1 MVFMAT
7 EKDIRKFIKDNAPG
21 LPDGD
26 RFMADLARQIDL
38 LPVPSAL
45 AGKDRDVES
54 EIRIVRELASFVK
67 RRLLRAALLAT
78 IVALLAFILVMSLW
92 LAYPVIWETLS
103 RYGYYIFGAVS
114 AVILYCSIFR
124 VNLFGIR

>member
-7 EKDIRKFIKDNAPG
+7 EKDIRKFIKGNAPE
-21 LPDGD
+21 LTDSD
-26 RFMADLARQIDL
+26 RFMADLTTQIDL

-54 EIRIVRELASFVK
+54 EIRIVRELARSVK
-67 RRLLRAALLAT
+67 RRHLRAALLA
-78 IVALLAFILVMSLW
+78 IMVALMTFIPVMSLW

-103 RYGYYIFGAVS
+103 KYGYYIFGAVS
-114 AVILYCSIFR
+114 ALILYGSLLRTSSFR
-124 VNLFGIR
+124 IR